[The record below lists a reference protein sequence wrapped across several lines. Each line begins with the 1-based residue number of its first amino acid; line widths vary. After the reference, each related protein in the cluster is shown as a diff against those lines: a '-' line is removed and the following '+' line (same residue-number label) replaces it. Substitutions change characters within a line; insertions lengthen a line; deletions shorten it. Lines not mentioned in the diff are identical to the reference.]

1 MEEFI
6 DILQD
11 YILLVKD
18 GKIKFYNKA
27 LRDLLG
33 DNLKELNDLN
43 ILELLTDKYKLD
55 RHIIINDK
63 NNKEIIF
70 DPIIN
75 DIIIDG
81 IELRLITL
89 KELKSKSYNIGDLEL
104 ILDNIPLIAW
114 IKDINGKYVYA
125 NKRYADVL
133 CIDKS
138 EIIGKN
144 DSYIWDINQ
153 SNIFKNEDRKI
164 IEEKGYFVMPQQVN
178 IGNKYIWHNV
188 IKFVVL
194 DEFEKVKFIM
204 GFADNISDKITL
216 NEKKSVLE
224 HEIQMETLKNEFF
237 TNILD
242 EFEKVKFIMGFADN
256 ISDKI
261 TLNEKKSVLEHE
273 IQMETLKNEFFTNI
287 SHEFKT
293 PLFIMGFADNISD
306 KITLNEKK
314 SVLEHEI
321 QMETL
326 KNEFFTNISHEFKTP
341 LNIIISASK
350 LINTYIENR
359 AKENLDDIILKK
371 YTRSIEKNAFR
382 LERLINNLID
392 ITKIDSGDYKI
403 SINNYN
409 IVSLVENIALAVVD
423 YIRSEDISIIF
434 DTNKEEKIVK
444 CDKESIERIILN
456 LLSNSI
462 KHIHGEGNIVV
473 NINAY
478 EDYVDITVKDDGKC
492 DKESIERIILNLLSN
507 SIKHIHGEGNIVVN
521 INAYEDYVDITVKDD
536 GEGIPKEYIENVFN
550 KFGQADKSLSRK
562 HEGSGLGLFIV
573 KSLVE
578 MHGGLI
584 NIESEVGV
592 GTEVTIRLYSNE
604 LENSKEVN
612 AEVEELINKCGKE
625 FSDIYCI

>member
-216 NEKKSVLE
+216 NEKR
-224 HEIQMETLKNEFF
+224 
-237 TNILD
+237 
-242 EFEKVKFIMGFADN
+242 KV
-256 ISDKI
+256 
-261 TLNEKKSVLEHE
+261 
-273 IQMETLKNEFFTNI
+273 
-287 SHEFKT
+287 
-293 PLFIMGFADNISD
+293 
-306 KITLNEKK
+306 
-314 SVLEHEI
+314 
-321 QMETL
+321 
-326 KNEFFTNISHEFKTP
+326 
-341 LNIIISASK
+341 
-350 LINTYIENR
+350 Y
-359 AKENLDDIILKK
+359 
-371 YTRSIEKNAFR
+371 
-382 LERLINNLID
+382 
-392 ITKIDSGDYKI
+392 
-403 SINNYN
+403 
-409 IVSLVENIALAVVD
+409 
-423 YIRSEDISIIF
+423 
-434 DTNKEEKIVK
+434 
-444 CDKESIERIILN
+444 
-456 LLSNSI
+456 
-462 KHIHGEGNIVV
+462 
-473 NINAY
+473 
-478 EDYVDITVKDDGKC
+478 
-492 DKESIERIILNLLSN
+492 
-507 SIKHIHGEGNIVVN
+507 
-521 INAYEDYVDITVKDD
+521 
-536 GEGIPKEYIENVFN
+536 
-550 KFGQADKSLSRK
+550 
-562 HEGSGLGLFIV
+562 
-573 KSLVE
+573 
-578 MHGGLI
+578 
-584 NIESEVGV
+584 
-592 GTEVTIRLYSNE
+592 
-604 LENSKEVN
+604 
-612 AEVEELINKCGKE
+612 
-625 FSDIYCI
+625 

>member
-178 IGNKYIWHNV
+178 VGNKYIWHNV

-194 DEFEKVKFIM
+194 DEFEKVK
-204 GFADNISDKITL
+204 
-216 NEKKSVLE
+216 
-224 HEIQMETLKNEFF
+224 
-237 TNILD
+237 
-242 EFEKVKFIMGFADN
+242 
-256 ISDKI
+256 
-261 TLNEKKSVLEHE
+261 
-273 IQMETLKNEFFTNI
+273 
-287 SHEFKT
+287 
-293 PLFIMGFADNISD
+293 FIMGFADNISD

-478 EDYVDITVKDDGKC
+478 EDYVDITVKDDG
-492 DKESIERIILNLLSN
+492 
-507 SIKHIHGEGNIVVN
+507 
-521 INAYEDYVDITVKDD
+521 
-536 GEGIPKEYIENVFN
+536 EGIPKEYIENVFN

>member
-6 DILQD
+6 DVLQD
-11 YILLVKD
+11 YILLIKD
-18 GKIKFYNKA
+18 GKIKFYNKS
-27 LRDLLG
+27 LRNLLG

-43 ILELLTDKYKLD
+43 ILELLTDKDKSD
-55 RHIIINDK
+55 RYIIINDK
-63 NNKEIIF
+63 NDKEVIF
-70 DPIIN
+70 QPIIKN
-75 DIIIDG
+75 IIIEKT
-81 IELRLITL
+81 ELSLITL

-138 EIIGKN
+138 EIIGKD

-164 IEEKGYFVMPQQVN
+164 IEEKGYFVMPQKFN
-178 IGNKYIWHNV
+178 IGNKYMWHNV
-188 IKFVVL
+188 RKFSVL
-194 DEFEKVKFIM
+194 DECEKVK
-204 GFADNISDKITL
+204 
-216 NEKKSVLE
+216 
-224 HEIQMETLKNEFF
+224 
-237 TNILD
+237 
-242 EFEKVKFIMGFADN
+242 
-256 ISDKI
+256 
-261 TLNEKKSVLEHE
+261 
-273 IQMETLKNEFFTNI
+273 
-287 SHEFKT
+287 
-293 PLFIMGFADNISD
+293 FIMGFADNISD

-359 AKENLDDIILKK
+359 AKENLNDIILKK
-371 YTRSIEKNAFR
+371 YTKSIEKNAFR
-382 LERLINNLID
+382 LERLVNNLID
-392 ITKIDSGDYKI
+392 ITKIDSGDYEI

-478 EDYVDITVKDDGKC
+478 EDYVDITVKDDG
-492 DKESIERIILNLLSN
+492 
-507 SIKHIHGEGNIVVN
+507 
-521 INAYEDYVDITVKDD
+521 
-536 GEGIPKEYIENVFN
+536 EGISKEYIENVFN

-584 NIESEVGV
+584 NIKSEVGV

>member
-1 MEEFI
+1 M
-6 DILQD
+6 
-11 YILLVKD
+11 
-18 GKIKFYNKA
+18 
-27 LRDLLG
+27 
-33 DNLKELNDLN
+33 
-43 ILELLTDKYKLD
+43 
-55 RHIIINDK
+55 
-63 NNKEIIF
+63 
-70 DPIIN
+70 
-75 DIIIDG
+75 
-81 IELRLITL
+81 
-89 KELKSKSYNIGDLEL
+89 
-104 ILDNIPLIAW
+104 
-114 IKDINGKYVYA
+114 
-125 NKRYADVL
+125 
-133 CIDKS
+133 
-138 EIIGKN
+138 
-144 DSYIWDINQ
+144 
-153 SNIFKNEDRKI
+153 
-164 IEEKGYFVMPQQVN
+164 
-178 IGNKYIWHNV
+178 
-188 IKFVVL
+188 
-194 DEFEKVKFIM
+194 
-204 GFADNISDKITL
+204 
-216 NEKKSVLE
+216 
-224 HEIQMETLKNEFF
+224 
-237 TNILD
+237 
-242 EFEKVKFIMGFADN
+242 
-256 ISDKI
+256 
-261 TLNEKKSVLEHE
+261 
-273 IQMETLKNEFFTNI
+273 
-287 SHEFKT
+287 
-293 PLFIMGFADNISD
+293 
-306 KITLNEKK
+306 
-314 SVLEHEI
+314 
-321 QMETL
+321 
-326 KNEFFTNISHEFKTP
+326 
-341 LNIIISASK
+341 
-350 LINTYIENR
+350 INTYIENR

-434 DTNKEEKIVK
+434 DTNKEEKIV
-444 CDKESIERIILN
+444 
-456 LLSNSI
+456 
-462 KHIHGEGNIVV
+462 
-473 NINAY
+473 
-478 EDYVDITVKDDGKC
+478 KC

>member
-1 MEEFI
+1 
-6 DILQD
+6 
-11 YILLVKD
+11 
-18 GKIKFYNKA
+18 
-27 LRDLLG
+27 
-33 DNLKELNDLN
+33 
-43 ILELLTDKYKLD
+43 
-55 RHIIINDK
+55 
-63 NNKEIIF
+63 
-70 DPIIN
+70 
-75 DIIIDG
+75 
-81 IELRLITL
+81 
-89 KELKSKSYNIGDLEL
+89 
-104 ILDNIPLIAW
+104 
-114 IKDINGKYVYA
+114 
-125 NKRYADVL
+125 
-133 CIDKS
+133 
-138 EIIGKN
+138 
-144 DSYIWDINQ
+144 
-153 SNIFKNEDRKI
+153 
-164 IEEKGYFVMPQQVN
+164 MPQKFN
-178 IGNKYIWHNV
+178 IGNKYMWHNV
-188 IKFVVL
+188 RKFSVL
-194 DEFEKVKFIM
+194 DECEKVK
-204 GFADNISDKITL
+204 
-216 NEKKSVLE
+216 
-224 HEIQMETLKNEFF
+224 
-237 TNILD
+237 
-242 EFEKVKFIMGFADN
+242 
-256 ISDKI
+256 
-261 TLNEKKSVLEHE
+261 
-273 IQMETLKNEFFTNI
+273 
-287 SHEFKT
+287 
-293 PLFIMGFADNISD
+293 FIMGFADNISD

-359 AKENLDDIILKK
+359 AKENLNDIILKK
-371 YTRSIEKNAFR
+371 YTKSIEKNAFR
-382 LERLINNLID
+382 LERLVNNLID
-392 ITKIDSGDYKI
+392 ITKIDSGDYEI

-434 DTNKEEKIVK
+434 DTNKEEKIV
-444 CDKESIERIILN
+444 
-456 LLSNSI
+456 
-462 KHIHGEGNIVV
+462 
-473 NINAY
+473 
-478 EDYVDITVKDDGKC
+478 KC

>member
-6 DILQD
+6 DVLQD
-11 YILLVKD
+11 YILLIKD
-18 GKIKFYNKA
+18 GKIKFYNKS
-27 LRDLLG
+27 LRNLLG

-43 ILELLTDKYKLD
+43 ILELLTDKDKSD
-55 RHIIINDK
+55 RYIIINDK
-63 NNKEIIF
+63 NDKEVIF
-70 DPIIN
+70 QPIIKN
-75 DIIIDG
+75 IIIEKT
-81 IELRLITL
+81 ELSLITL

-138 EIIGKN
+138 EIIGKD

-164 IEEKGYFVMPQQVN
+164 IEEKGYFVMPQKFN
-178 IGNKYIWHNV
+178 IGNKYMWHNV
-188 IKFVVL
+188 RKFSVL
-194 DEFEKVKFIM
+194 DECEKVK
-204 GFADNISDKITL
+204 
-216 NEKKSVLE
+216 
-224 HEIQMETLKNEFF
+224 
-237 TNILD
+237 
-242 EFEKVKFIMGFADN
+242 
-256 ISDKI
+256 
-261 TLNEKKSVLEHE
+261 
-273 IQMETLKNEFFTNI
+273 
-287 SHEFKT
+287 
-293 PLFIMGFADNISD
+293 FIMGFADNISD

-359 AKENLDDIILKK
+359 AKENLNDIILKK
-371 YTRSIEKNAFR
+371 YTKSIEKNAFR

-392 ITKIDSGDYKI
+392 ITKIDSGDYEI

-434 DTNKEEKIVK
+434 DTNEEEKIV
-444 CDKESIERIILN
+444 R
-456 LLSNSI
+456 
-462 KHIHGEGNIVV
+462 
-473 NINAY
+473 
-478 EDYVDITVKDDGKC
+478 C

-536 GEGIPKEYIENVFN
+536 GEGIPQEYMENVFN
-550 KFGQADKSLSRK
+550 KFGQVDKSLSRK
-562 HEGSGLGLFIV
+562 NEGSGLGLFIV

-578 MHGGLI
+578 MHGGII
-584 NIESEVGV
+584 NIKSEVGV

>member
-6 DILQD
+6 DVLQD
-11 YILLVKD
+11 YILLIKD

-33 DNLKELNDLN
+33 DNLKELNYLN
-43 ILELLTDKYKLD
+43 ILELLTDKDKSD
-55 RHIIINDK
+55 RYIIINDK
-63 NNKEIIF
+63 NDKEVIF
-70 DPIIN
+70 QPIIKN
-75 DIIIDG
+75 III
-81 IELRLITL
+81 EKTKLRLITL

-104 ILDNIPLIAW
+104 ILDNIPLIVW

-138 EIIGKN
+138 EIIGKD

-164 IEEKGYFVMPQQVN
+164 IEEKGYLVMPQKVN
-178 IGNKYIWHNV
+178 IGNKYMWHNV
-188 IKFVVL
+188 RKFSVL
-194 DEFEKVKFIM
+194 DEFEKVK
-204 GFADNISDKITL
+204 
-216 NEKKSVLE
+216 
-224 HEIQMETLKNEFF
+224 
-237 TNILD
+237 
-242 EFEKVKFIMGFADN
+242 
-256 ISDKI
+256 
-261 TLNEKKSVLEHE
+261 
-273 IQMETLKNEFFTNI
+273 
-287 SHEFKT
+287 
-293 PLFIMGFADNISD
+293 FIMGFADNISD

-359 AKENLDDIILKK
+359 AKENLNGIILKK

-392 ITKIDSGDYKI
+392 ITKIDSGDYEI

-478 EDYVDITVKDDGKC
+478 EDYVDITVKDDG
-492 DKESIERIILNLLSN
+492 
-507 SIKHIHGEGNIVVN
+507 
-521 INAYEDYVDITVKDD
+521 
-536 GEGIPKEYIENVFN
+536 EGIPKEYIENVFN
-550 KFGQADKSLSRK
+550 KFGQVDKSLSRK

>member
-1 MEEFI
+1 
-6 DILQD
+6 
-11 YILLVKD
+11 
-18 GKIKFYNKA
+18 
-27 LRDLLG
+27 
-33 DNLKELNDLN
+33 
-43 ILELLTDKYKLD
+43 
-55 RHIIINDK
+55 
-63 NNKEIIF
+63 
-70 DPIIN
+70 
-75 DIIIDG
+75 
-81 IELRLITL
+81 
-89 KELKSKSYNIGDLEL
+89 
-104 ILDNIPLIAW
+104 
-114 IKDINGKYVYA
+114 
-125 NKRYADVL
+125 
-133 CIDKS
+133 
-138 EIIGKN
+138 
-144 DSYIWDINQ
+144 
-153 SNIFKNEDRKI
+153 
-164 IEEKGYFVMPQQVN
+164 MPQKFN
-178 IGNKYIWHNV
+178 IGNKYMWHNV
-188 IKFVVL
+188 RKFSVL
-194 DEFEKVKFIM
+194 DECEKVK
-204 GFADNISDKITL
+204 
-216 NEKKSVLE
+216 
-224 HEIQMETLKNEFF
+224 
-237 TNILD
+237 
-242 EFEKVKFIMGFADN
+242 
-256 ISDKI
+256 
-261 TLNEKKSVLEHE
+261 
-273 IQMETLKNEFFTNI
+273 
-287 SHEFKT
+287 
-293 PLFIMGFADNISD
+293 FIMGFADNISD

-359 AKENLDDIILKK
+359 AKENLNDIILKK
-371 YTRSIEKNAFR
+371 YTKSIEKNAFR
-382 LERLINNLID
+382 LERLVNNLID
-392 ITKIDSGDYKI
+392 ITKIDSGDYEI

-434 DTNKEEKIVK
+434 DTNKEEKIV
-444 CDKESIERIILN
+444 
-456 LLSNSI
+456 
-462 KHIHGEGNIVV
+462 
-473 NINAY
+473 
-478 EDYVDITVKDDGKC
+478 KC

-584 NIESEVGV
+584 NIKSEVGV

>member
-6 DILQD
+6 DVLQD
-11 YILLVKD
+11 YILLIKD
-18 GKIKFYNKA
+18 GKIKFYNKS
-27 LRDLLG
+27 LRNLLG

-43 ILELLTDKYKLD
+43 ILELLTDKDKSD
-55 RHIIINDK
+55 RYIIINDK
-63 NNKEIIF
+63 NDKEVIF
-70 DPIIN
+70 QPIIKN
-75 DIIIDG
+75 IIIEKT
-81 IELRLITL
+81 ELSLITL

-138 EIIGKN
+138 EIIGKD

-164 IEEKGYFVMPQQVN
+164 IEEKGYFVMPQKFN
-178 IGNKYIWHNV
+178 IGNKYMWHNV
-188 IKFVVL
+188 RKFSVL
-194 DEFEKVKFIM
+194 DECEKVK
-204 GFADNISDKITL
+204 
-216 NEKKSVLE
+216 
-224 HEIQMETLKNEFF
+224 
-237 TNILD
+237 
-242 EFEKVKFIMGFADN
+242 
-256 ISDKI
+256 
-261 TLNEKKSVLEHE
+261 
-273 IQMETLKNEFFTNI
+273 
-287 SHEFKT
+287 
-293 PLFIMGFADNISD
+293 FIMGFADNISD

-359 AKENLDDIILKK
+359 AKENLNDIILKK
-371 YTRSIEKNAFR
+371 YTKSIEKNAFR
-382 LERLINNLID
+382 LERLVNNLID

-434 DTNKEEKIVK
+434 DTNEEEKIV
-444 CDKESIERIILN
+444 R
-456 LLSNSI
+456 
-462 KHIHGEGNIVV
+462 
-473 NINAY
+473 
-478 EDYVDITVKDDGKC
+478 C

-536 GEGIPKEYIENVFN
+536 GEGIPQEYMENVFN
-550 KFGQADKSLSRK
+550 KFGQVDKSLSRK
-562 HEGSGLGLFIV
+562 NEGSGLGLFIV

-578 MHGGLI
+578 MHGGII
-584 NIESEVGV
+584 NIKSEVGV